1 MPKGVF
7 SMSETL
13 YLQLDQNIEVTD
25 PHVYLQ
31 DIAALSMSDPKI
43 LNRLRVMPVIVLDE
57 KKPGRYVMSV
67 TDLLKKIQKVE
78 PGIDISPI
86 GETNFIITYRISS
99 AAGKLFRYIKIFFVC
114 LVSFF
119 GAAFSIMTFNN
130 DVDLGGLFDQ
140 FYTLVMGKGSD
151 GFTILEISYSV
162 GIGLGVLI
170 FFNHFGHMKLSDDPT
185 PMQVQMR
192 TYEDDVNT
200 TLIEQADRTKAPS
213 EKARRKRSS
222 LQ

>member
-1 MPKGVF
+1 
-7 SMSETL
+7 MSDTL
-13 YLQLDQNIEVTD
+13 YLQLDQNIEVTN

-31 DIAALSMSDPKI
+31 DIAALTLADAKK
-43 LNRLRVMPVIVLDE
+43 LNRLRVMQVMVLDP

-67 TDLLKKIQKVE
+67 SDLLKMIQKAE
-78 PGIDISPI
+78 PSVDISPI
-86 GETNFIITYRISS
+86 GETDFIVTYRISS
-99 AAGKLFRYIKIFFVC
+99 ATGMLFRYIKVFFVC

-140 FYTLVMGKGSD
+140 IYTLVMGKSSD

-170 FFNHFGHMKLSDDPT
+170 FFNHFGHLKLSDDPT

-192 TYEDDVNT
+192 TYEDDVNQP
-200 TLIEQADRTKAPS
+200 LIEQAERTKNPDKEA
-213 EKARRKRSS
+213 
-222 LQ
+222 

>member
-1 MPKGVF
+1 MPKGDLT
-7 SMSETL
+7 MRDTL

-31 DIAALSMSDPKI
+31 DIAALSMSDAKI
-43 LNRLRVMPVIVLDE
+43 LNRLRVMPVITLDE

-78 PGIDISPI
+78 PSIDISPI
-86 GETNFIITYRISS
+86 GETDFIITYRISS
-99 AAGKLFRYIKIFFVC
+99 ATGKLLRYIKILFVC

-130 DVDLGGLFDQ
+130 DVDLGGLFNQ
-140 FYTLVMGKGSD
+140 FYTLVMGKSSD
-151 GFTILEISYSV
+151 GFTILEISYSA

-200 TLIEQADRTKAPS
+200 TLIEQADRTRDPS
-213 EKARRKRSS
+213 KEA
-222 LQ
+222 